1 MFDDLEL
8 SKAIRAKKKNK
19 LRPDLDSAGQFA
31 QDPNEAWDEKQNQE
45 VSDTLGEPDHEPA
58 SATEMGEHESSQ
70 DKVYLKKSIER
81 IKKYLDSM
89 MFE

>member
-1 MFDDLEL
+1 MFDELEL
-8 SKAIRAKKKNK
+8 SKSIRDKKKQRF
-19 LRPDLDSAGQFA
+19 RPALDSAGSLP
-31 QDPNEAWDEKQNQE
+31 DPNEAWDEKQNQE

>member
-1 MFDDLEL
+1 MFDDLSE
-8 SKAIRAKKKNK
+8 SIRDKKKQRF
-19 LRPDLDSAGQFA
+19 RPALDSAGHLP
-31 QDPNEAWDEKQNQE
+31 DPNEAWDKHQNDE
-45 VSDTLGEPDHEPA
+45 VSKTLGDPDHEPA
-58 SATEMGEHESSQ
+58 SPTEMGEHESSQ